1 VTLAE
6 TDLELLSC
14 RWQLNQVRQL
24 STHDNGT
31 HVFESGWRS
40 SSLRRSLVVSDQ
52 LGQQFQKNF
61 STLRVEKTEMENMI
75 ESLQE
80 KVVELR
86 QQHANDKAKINNMG
100 LQLQA
105 LRLRQQERVFTLFRK
120 LLKELRLLVREIILN
135 TPQIVSAR

>member
-24 STHDNGT
+24 STQDNGT

-120 LLKELRLLVREIILN
+120 LLKELRLLVQEIILN